1 VRSCLFSA
9 SDHHGSAAPCD
20 RGDGRKQ
27 ATLCDQVANI
37 TLDEIRRSYPVHD
50 DPSWV
55 FHADDVVM
63 AANAVL
69 AKPEF

>member
-1 VRSCLFSA
+1 M
-9 SDHHGSAAPCD
+9 
-20 RGDGRKQ
+20 
-27 ATLCDQVANI
+27 LCDQVANI

-55 FHADDVVM
+55 FHGFAALQPKLRAAHKFNLADDVVM